1 MAASKSKTKTRQV
14 NIPRRAATTADLVLK
29 FSIGCPDSPFFR
41 LTQRER
47 EGVER
52 GFVRE
57 LARIFPPAVRR
68 SWLNQRFPLK
78 FRGPEN
84 VEIKLDPAII
94 DAQREYLRLYF
105 EFKLRDLLA
114 TAAPGGFLDDEPR
127 YTTSETPPD
136 DPCVM
141 CVIIDRKHVCM
152 RCANLELYGE
162 PYRLTYR
169 SRLGPIEAQV
179 SIQLS
184 WEQDV

>member
-1 MAASKSKTKTRQV
+1 MAASKPKTKTRQV
-14 NIPRRAATTADLVLK
+14 DIPRHVATTADLVLK

-52 GFVRE
+52 GFVQE
-57 LARIFPPAVRR
+57 LARIFPPNVRR

-94 DAQREYLRLYF
+94 DSQREYLRLYF
-105 EFKLRDLLA
+105 EYKLRDLLA
-114 TAAPGGFLDDEPR
+114 AAAPAGFQDDEPR

-152 RCANLELYGE
+152 RCANLELYGVK
-162 PYRLTYR
+162 YTLSNQT
-169 SRLGPIEAQV
+169 RLGLIEAQV